1 LGELILAIEHENDA
15 NLNKSMKIIVGS
27 FPKRL
32 INIAKCYNEDLN
44 NDSENLKFIN
54 ITPKGSTSIN
64 IVTVKELQITLKH
77 ALKRVEKQDFNRKL
91 EIQNFDTSDI
101 IRIRK
106 DCKNSKL
113 RNIYF
118 RLIHNNFFTHARMYK
133 YKMTPTDKCPRC
145 NDIENTKH
153 LLWECAQVKQIWNL
167 FNNLMQSLK
176 INGNTVVNYEDI
188 YKATDSTAINI
199 IKVKLIQELVQI
211 HRPRN
216 WQMSNL
222 KKIILDLTNT
232 EKYNAIKS
240 HSLINYYKKW
250 AFLS

>member
-1 LGELILAIEHENDA
+1 
-15 NLNKSMKIIVGS
+15 
-27 FPKRL
+27 
-32 INIAKCYNEDLN
+32 
-44 NDSENLKFIN
+44 
-54 ITPKGSTSIN
+54 
-64 IVTVKELQITLKH
+64 
-77 ALKRVEKQDFNRKL
+77 
-91 EIQNFDTSDI
+91 
-101 IRIRK
+101 
-106 DCKNSKL
+106 
-113 RNIYF
+113 
-118 RLIHNNFFTHARMYK
+118 
-133 YKMTPTDKCPRC
+133 
-145 NDIENTKH
+145 
-153 LLWECAQVKQIWNL
+153 
-167 FNNLMQSLK
+167 MQSLK